1 MKYVITEDSILG
13 LKDLRNIGNTCY
25 MNTAI
30 QCLSNCLE
38 LRNYFL
44 FCVPH
49 KDINT
54 NNVLWEYSMIDSKGW
69 INRIHMNLSLSWLI
83 HCMKI

>member
-54 NNVLWEYSMIDSKGW
+54 NNVLGYKGLVAYGYEVLINKLWLDRENLW
-69 INRIHMNLSLSWLI
+69 IF
-83 HCMKI
+83 